1 MEKFIVYHKSI
12 GIPEKIGFM
21 DGKWWVL
28 SRNALLEPLNNEM
41 CDNEEYMNL
50 CTLDEELSIKDL
62 AGLMGAAW
70 TCEEAKEDVKDI
82 LETRLNDLIRLGVK
96 INAVPQ
102 QMDVT
107 VRIVKS
113 KDVSKRNP
121 YLVSCFD
128 TNDNWQDYFLME
140 EFFYPEAAL
149 MFAKDFLEF
158 FKNHG
163 VTIHATL
170 NCTEDIHDELWPLA
184 NDMVYDEIT
193 D

>member
-41 CDNEEYMNL
+41 CDNEVYLNL

-62 AGLMGAAW
+62 AGLMGTAW

-82 LETRLNDLIRLGVK
+82 LEARLNDLIRLGVK

-113 KDVSKRNP
+113 MDTDRRNP
-121 YLVSCFD
+121 YMVSCFD
-128 TNDNWQDYFLME
+128 TNNTWLDYFLVE
-140 EFFYPEAAL
+140 EFYYPEAAL
-149 MFAKDFLEF
+149 MYAKEFLAF

-170 NCTEDIHDELWPLA
+170 NCKEDIHDELWPLA